1 MTKRIYISQESTYK
15 EAVAKNYLQDKR
27 LTTKE
32 LDFGIAIPNGKQKGG
47 IYDSNS
53 LKLVATMDRENQ
65 KQNIYLDKNYKIT
78 NKSDES
84 VIFGGQSYTAF
95 GHLLLEGLSRLWYI
109 IANPRDKRKIIY
121 IKCGDWGEKIGTQ
134 TKLYEF
140 FQLLG
145 VDKNRIVIIE
155 KPTKFKHI
163 TIPEVSIYCWRS
175 LLYGNYIYTKEYPL
189 IYNYFAQKANELYIE
204 GQKFDKIYLSHSK
217 WEHRAE
223 QHFLNEN
230 IYEEFFK
237 NRGYEIIYPEEYSV
251 TQIAYL
257 MNNAKE
263 VATTM
268 GSSSH
273 LALFCKENTRFIIL
287 TRDCNT
293 QPPLM
298 PQCLINQAMKL
309 DWFII
314 NANNNYLP
322 SFDQNTG
329 WGVVNFVFT
338 NDFKE
343 FCKDYFGDDFSDEF
357 LQQVDD
363 LAYFKAWT
371 QFYSNPK
378 YYKMFLANLTP
389 FDFVNKMSEV
399 FFGVTL
405 DKNDFA
411 ENISNTHKK
420 RKEKWYKRL
429 LRHLKT
435 MKF

>member
-1 MTKRIYISQESTYK
+1 MTKRVYISQTNTYK
-15 EAVAKNYLQDKR
+15 EAVAKNYLQDISLK
-27 LTTKE
+27 TQE
-32 LDFGIAIPNGKQKGG
+32 LDDGIAMPYDKQKGG
-47 IYDSNS
+47 IYDSKS
-53 LKLVATMDRENQ
+53 LKLVATMNIEKQ
-65 KQNIYLDKNYKIT
+65 CQNICLNKGYKIT
-78 NKSDES
+78 NQSDES

-109 IANPRDKRKIIY
+109 IANPQDKRKIIY
-121 IKCGDWGEKIGTQ
+121 IKCGDWGEKIGAQ
-134 TKLYEF
+134 TKLYDF

-155 KPTKFKHI
+155 KPTQFKHI
-163 TIPEVSIYCWRS
+163 TIPEISYFWFR
-175 LLYGNYIYTKEYPL
+175 GYTKEYPL
-189 IYNYFAQKANELYIE
+189 IYRYLVMGANRLCSKK
-204 GQKFDKIYLSHSK
+204 QSFDKIYLSHAQ
-217 WEHRAE
+217 WGHRPE
-223 QHFLNEN
+223 QHFLNEQ

-237 NRGYEIIYPEEYSV
+237 NRGYEIIYPEEFSV
-251 TQIAYL
+251 TQMAYL

-273 LALFCKENTRFIIL
+273 FALFCKENTRFIIL

-293 QPPLM
+293 QPPLI

-329 WGVVNFVFT
+329 WGVVNFAFT
-338 NDFKE
+338 DDFKE
-343 FCKDYFGDDFSDEF
+343 FCKDYFDNDFKEELSK
-357 LQQVDD
+357 QVND
-363 LAYFKAWT
+363 LDYFKSFAK
-371 QFYSNPK
+371 FYSNPN
-378 YYKMFLANLTP
+378 YFNRFLANLTP

-405 DKNDFA
+405 DKNTFA
-411 ENISNTHKK
+411 HKK
-420 RKEKWYKRL
+420 RKEKWHKRL
-429 LRHLKT
+429 WRHLRM